1 MRVDLALLADAATVD
16 SAGKLN
22 ILGIFDSIT
31 STRFPAKHGLISLVL
46 RFSAGLEQAGQH
58 TIRIRLS
65 GPEGEE
71 VLRLDGEVKF
81 GPGAARDGG
90 QLKIPHILNMDGI
103 VFRAPGRYAFDVDL
117 NGEHQV
123 SLPLQVIA
131 SSFSD
136 AAQA

>member
-46 RFSAGLEQAGQH
+46 RFSAGLAQAGEH
-58 TIRIRLS
+58 AIRIRLRGPS
-65 GPEGEE
+65 GED
-71 VLRLDGEVKF
+71 VLRLDGKVKF
-81 GPGAARDGG
+81 GPGPASDGG

-103 VFRAPGRYAFDVDL
+103 VFRTPGRYAFDVDL
-117 NGEHQV
+117 DGEHQV
-123 SLPLQVIA
+123 SLPLRVV
-131 SSFSD
+131 SSAF
-136 AAQA
+136 AAAAEA